1 MNEGYFKAELYFQG
15 GRQKMSS
22 DPPFE
27 EELFVWEAYK
37 DSNSASSYYHVRT
50 LLGETSSDPRLF
62 RFSS

>member
-27 EELFVWEAYK
+27 EERLVWEAYK
-37 DSNSASSYYHVRT
+37 DSNSASRYYHVNT
-50 LLGETSSDPRLF
+50 LLGRLSSDPLLL